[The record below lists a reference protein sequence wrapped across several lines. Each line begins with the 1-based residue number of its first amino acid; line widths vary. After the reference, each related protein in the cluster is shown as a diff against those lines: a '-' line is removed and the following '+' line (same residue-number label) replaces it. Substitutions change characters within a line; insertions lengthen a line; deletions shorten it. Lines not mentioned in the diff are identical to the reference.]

1 MGSARARKIVGD
13 LRASPGRTVLVTLS
27 IAIGVTAVG
36 MVAGARSLM
45 LQTLDASRDEGRFPS
60 ATLRA
65 ESFPP
70 KALAA
75 VRSSPGVGDAEARR
89 VVGAHLLEQ
98 GTSRDLL
105 LFGLPRFEGLRI
117 GRVTPG
123 RGDWPPPP
131 GTMLVERSSLRELG
145 VGVGGAVR
153 LQLPSGRRRSIR
165 VTGTVHDLNVPSTRT
180 SAVLYG
186 YVTNETLRRLGER
199 GEPNELLL
207 RVPGDRRDAERAAA
221 GVRRLLQAQ
230 GVVVTQTIVPKPGAF
245 WAADPIKAMVLL
257 LTVLAVVCLVMSA
270 FLVVNV
276 VSAIVTQQTR
286 QIGVMKAIGA
296 RPSATAALYLGT
308 AGIYGLAAFVLAV
321 PLAAVG
327 ALILVDYAAGLINLN
342 APPFSFPPYVLALQ
356 TAAAI
361 ALPLAAA
368 LVPAVR
374 ASRVTVRQA
383 IAGVGREGGGLRI
396 STLLAERGASVSV
409 AARLALTNALRR
421 RGRLL
426 LTVGTLALGGAVFV
440 GVLSVR
446 KSLLRTLDKG
456 ATYAAYDVS
465 VTFERAYSG
474 AALERAA
481 RGASGVTRA
490 QAWPVEGAYRVR
502 PDGSESETFSVV
514 GAPHDSDLLQPRI
527 VRGRGL
533 RPGDGRAIVVN
544 TDVLESED
552 GLRPD
557 DRIRLSV
564 NGRPPAPWLVVGVA
578 QRIVAGPVMYAND
591 ATLARAAGERG
602 LVRRLVVV
610 TSDPTG
616 AAEAE
621 VAAALTDR
629 LERRGF
635 AVTSAQTSAGLGRLD
650 RENFGVIVSFLLVMA
665 VLLAV
670 VGGLGLAGMLSI
682 SVIERS
688 REIGVLRAIGAR
700 DRDVA
705 QLVLVEGLLVAAVGC
720 AQAAPLGLLVG
731 RALSDAVGNLFLG
744 APLAYSYSAVG
755 LLLWL
760 ALALVLAF
768 AASALPARRAMR
780 LRVRDVLAY
789 E

>member
-27 IAIGVTAVG
+27 IAIGVAVVG

-45 LQTLDASRDEGRFPS
+45 LRTLDASRDEGRFPS

-70 KALAA
+70 DALVA
-75 VRSSPGVGDAEARR
+75 VRGVPGVAEP
-89 VVGAHLLEQ
+89 GA
-98 GTSRDLL
+98 SRDLV
-105 LFGLPRFEGLRI
+105 LFALPRFAGLRI
-117 GRVTPG
+117 GRVTRG
-123 RGDWPPPP
+123 RGDWPPRP
-131 GTMLVERSSLRELG
+131 GTMLVERSSLGELG

-153 LQLPSGRRRSIR
+153 LQLPSGSRRSVR
-165 VTGTVHDLNVPSTRT
+165 VTGTVRDVNVPSTRT
-180 SAVLYG
+180 SGVLYG
-186 YVTNETLRRLGER
+186 YVTNETLRRLGDR

-221 GVRRLLQAQ
+221 GARRILESD

-245 WAADPIKAMVLL
+245 WAADPVEAMVLL

-276 VSAIVTQQTR
+276 VSATVTQQRR

-296 RPSATAALYLGT
+296 RPRATASLYLST
-308 AGIYGLAAFVLAV
+308 AGIYGLAAFVVAV

-327 ALILVDYAAGLINLN
+327 ALVLVDYATGLINLN
-342 APPFSFPPYVLALQ
+342 APPFSFPPYVLGLQ
-356 TAAAI
+356 VAVAI

-374 ASRVTVRQA
+374 ASRVTVQQA
-383 IAGVGREGGGLRI
+383 ITGGGREGGLRFP
-396 STLLAERGASVSV
+396 TLLAERAASVPV
-409 AARLALTNALRR
+409 AARLALTNVFRR
-421 RGRLL
+421 KGRLL

-446 KSLLRTLDKG
+446 GSMLRTLDEG
-456 ATYAAYDVS
+456 ASYGGYDVN
-465 VTFERAYSG
+465 VTFEQAHPLT
-474 AALERAA
+474 ALERAA
-481 RGASGVTRA
+481 LATPGVKRA
-490 QAWPVEGAYRVR
+490 QAWSVEGAYRVR

-514 GAPHDSDLLQPRI
+514 GAPHGSDLLQPRI
-527 VRGRGL
+527 VRGRAL
-533 RPGDGRAIVVN
+533 RPGDRRAVVVN
-544 TDVLESED
+544 TDVLESEE

-564 NGRPPAPWLVVGVA
+564 NGRPPTSWHVVGVA
-578 QRIVAGPVMYAND
+578 QRIVVGPVLYAD
-591 ATLARAAGERG
+591 DETLARAAGEPG
-602 LVRRLVVV
+602 LTRRLVVV
-610 TSDPTG
+610 TRDRTG
-616 AAEAE
+616 AGQTE

-629 LERRGF
+629 LERAGF
-635 AVTSAQTSAGLGRLD
+635 SVTSARTSAELRSLD
-650 RENFGVIVSFLLVMA
+650 RTNFGIIVSFLIVMA
-665 VLLAV
+665 TLLAI
-670 VGGLGLAGMLSI
+670 VGGLGLSGMLSI
-682 SVIERS
+682 NVIERS
-688 REIGVLRAIGAR
+688 REIGVLRAVGAR
-700 DRDVA
+700 DRDVT

-720 AQAAPLGLLVG
+720 ALAAPLGLLVG

-744 APLAYSYSAVG
+744 APLAYSYSTIG

-760 ALALVLAF
+760 GLALVLAV
-768 AASALPARRAMR
+768 AASAFPARRAMR
-780 LRVRDVLAY
+780 LTVRDVLAY